1 MLATDTAVT
10 GLAELE
16 QLAPEHPPSDSELEL
31 FCNGLQASNHVL
43 E

>member
-1 MLATDTAVT
+1 MHAIDTAVT

-16 QLAPEHPPSDSELEL
+16 QLVPEHPASDSEFEL
-31 FCNGLQASNHVL
+31 FCNGLQASDHVL